1 MVDKEQAQTDK
12 CHFFSIICVIGTNGF
27 SIYIYTLLVCLFVC
41 SYPIN
46 VKTAEPIGPKFCV
59 GPYMTPGKVYGKIK
73 ISKIIQ
79 QNSIFIKF
87 WKLPNFFIKFANFL
101 SLFHNTYKEKML
113 TIKIESGRETPWKP
127 GLYIYFAC
135 LSVYLSICI
144 QSSKRLNRSGPHVVW
159 DLTRPR

>member
-1 MVDKEQAQTDK
+1 MPLLLYYLCNRYKW
-12 CHFFSIICVIGTNGF
+12 FLYL
-27 SIYIYTLLVCLFVC
+27 YIYFARLPVCLFVFNKRQNGWTDRAKILC
-41 SYPIN
+41 G
-46 VKTAEPIGPKFCV
+46 TLHD
-59 GPYMTPGKVYGKIK
+59 PGEGLWKIK

-87 WKLPNFFIKFANFL
+87 WKLPNFFIKSANFL
-101 SLFHNTYKEKML
+101 LLFHNTYKEKML
-113 TIKIESGRETPWKP
+113 TIKIEVGRKTPWKP

-135 LSVYLSICI
+135 LSVYPSICI